1 MQAINDYVIVDIIKE
16 EPKKVSGL
24 ILTDET
30 DESNRYKKAN
40 IISVGNLVEGVKKGD
55 AIFYDQHAG
64 HDIGYNDE
72 LYRVIRMRD
81 IVLVEQLLFLKS
93 M

>member
-1 MQAINDYVIVDIIKE
+1 MQAINDYVIVDKTKE
-16 EPKKVSGL
+16 GPKKVGGL

-40 IISVGNLVEGVKKGD
+40 IISVGNLVEVVKKGD
-55 AIFYDQHAG
+55 VIFYDKHAG

-81 IVLVEQLLFLKS
+81 IVLVE
-93 M
+93 

>member
-1 MQAINDYVIVDIIKE
+1 MKAVNDYVIVDIIKE
-16 EPKKVSGL
+16 GPKKVSGL

-40 IISVGNLVEGVKKGD
+40 IISVGNLVEGVKNGD
-55 AIFYDQHAG
+55 TIFYDKHAG

-81 IVLVEQLLFLKS
+81 IVLVE
-93 M
+93 

>member
-16 EPKKVSGL
+16 GLKKVGGL

-30 DESNRYKKAN
+30 DETNRYKKAN

-55 AIFYDQHAG
+55 AIYYDAVAG
-64 HDIGYNDE
+64 HDIGYNDKM
-72 LYRVIRMRD
+72 YRVIRMRA
-81 IVLVEQLLFLKS
+81 IVLVE
-93 M
+93 

>member
-1 MQAINDYVIVDIIKE
+1 MQAINDYVIVDKTKE
-16 EPKKVSGL
+16 GPKKVGGL

-30 DESNRYKKAN
+30 DETNRYRKAN
-40 IISVGNLVEGVKKGD
+40 IVSVGNMVEIVTKGD
-55 AIFYDQHAG
+55 VVFYDKHAG

-81 IVLVEQLLFLKS
+81 IVLVE
-93 M
+93 